1 MGQKEV
7 ILPSKFTEIET
18 GSFYYRI
25 LLNNLGK
32 TELKI
37 SEGNFEKK

>member
-7 ILPSKFTEIET
+7 ILLSKFTEIET
-18 GSFYYRI
+18 GSFYNRI